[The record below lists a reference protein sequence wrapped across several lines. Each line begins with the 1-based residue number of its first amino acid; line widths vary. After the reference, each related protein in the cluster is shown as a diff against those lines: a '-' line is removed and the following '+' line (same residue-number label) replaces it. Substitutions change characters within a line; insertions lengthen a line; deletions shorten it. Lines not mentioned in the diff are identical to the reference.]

1 MRLIERE
8 CVIFNIKEREKNS
21 VISKMVQALKECGK
35 LNDDEIF
42 LQDVFDR
49 EALSAT
55 SMGFDIGI
63 PHGKSDEVI
72 SPAVCFGRLQEP
84 VIWNDE
90 TGETAQIIILIAVP
104 KNDESNLH
112 LKILSNL
119 ARKLM
124 HEDFRNTLLNENE
137 DCIYELMKKE
147 LGV

>member
-8 CVIFNIKEREKNS
+8 CVIFNIKEREKNN

-35 LNDDEIF
+35 LNDEKIF

-55 SMGFDIGI
+55 SMGFEIGI

-72 SPAVCFGRLQEP
+72 NPAVCFGRLEEP
-84 VIWNDE
+84 VIWNEE

-124 HEDFRNTLLNENE
+124 HEDFRNILLNENE